1 MQIRRSLTRA
11 QVGLKYPVILP
22 TGERITVEHPSTKG
36 VTGLPTFV
44 PPGQSQLGLSILWP
58 HEGATHFFAST
69 APSDEGTDVP
79 LYLALQSV
87 SLSPKSVGVPRG
99 RRVKSL

>member
-11 QVGLKYPVILP
+11 HVGLKYPVVLP
-22 TGERITVEHPSTKG
+22 TGERITVDHPSTKG

-44 PPGQSQLGLSILWP
+44 PPGQSPLELSILWP

-87 SLSPKSVGVPRG
+87 SMFPKSVRVPRG
-99 RRVKSL
+99 RCVKSL